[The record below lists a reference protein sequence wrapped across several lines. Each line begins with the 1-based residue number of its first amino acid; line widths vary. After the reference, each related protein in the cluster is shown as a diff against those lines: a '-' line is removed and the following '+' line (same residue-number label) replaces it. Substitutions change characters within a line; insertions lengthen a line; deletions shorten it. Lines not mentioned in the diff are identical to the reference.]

1 MTQMNWIEVES
12 GLFGTCSDS
21 DDFGDD
27 EDMEED
33 NDEDE
38 IALDIDEQVETA
50 ASKKARQEE
59 EIHTEHI
66 EVLERLK
73 AKQRG
78 DYLKGTVSG
87 SVQATDRLMKEL
99 RDIYK
104 SPSFKTGNY
113 QVRTY
118 ILNYEILFFNLQGDH
133 RKLEIFPYLNHEL
146 YLSWMGGIFHLTF
159 LSAFWPRNL
168 ALPALP

>member
-1 MTQMNWIEVES
+1 
-12 GLFGTCSDS
+12 
-21 DDFGDD
+21 
-27 EDMEED
+27 MEED

-113 QVRTY
+113 QVLVKTV
-118 ILNYEILFFNLQGDH
+118 N
-133 RKLEIFPYLNHEL
+133 
-146 YLSWMGGIFHLTF
+146 
-159 LSAFWPRNL
+159 RNL
-168 ALPALP
+168 LVILLLISLERGCLKR

>member
-1 MTQMNWIEVES
+1 
-12 GLFGTCSDS
+12 
-21 DDFGDD
+21 
-27 EDMEED
+27 MEED

-113 QVRTY
+113 QVRTPFQSF
-118 ILNYEILFFNLQGDH
+118 EILFFNHQGGHDD
-133 RKLEIFPYLNHEL
+133 RFSISY
-146 YLSWMGGIFHLTF
+146 S
-159 LSAFWPRNL
+159 
-168 ALPALP
+168 

>member
-1 MTQMNWIEVES
+1 
-12 GLFGTCSDS
+12 
-21 DDFGDD
+21 
-27 EDMEED
+27 MEED

-113 QVRTY
+113 QVIVNIINRDF
-118 ILNYEILFFNLQGDH
+118 EIH
-133 RKLEIFPYLNHEL
+133 
-146 YLSWMGGIFHLTF
+146 LS
-159 LSAFWPRNL
+159 S
-168 ALPALP
+168 

>member
-1 MTQMNWIEVES
+1 
-12 GLFGTCSDS
+12 
-21 DDFGDD
+21 
-27 EDMEED
+27 MEED

-113 QVRTY
+113 QVHPYKVLRFYFSTSGVVL
-118 ILNYEILFFNLQGDH
+118 LNTTNFANSHG
-133 RKLEIFPYLNHEL
+133 
-146 YLSWMGGIFHLTF
+146 
-159 LSAFWPRNL
+159 
-168 ALPALP
+168 